1 MSVVSKTTVGGGTFE
16 ELVRGKKTYVAQ
28 VECLVE
34 LKNKTI
40 FEDIQRA
47 IISHCEQTLS
57 RIESE
62 SLSTIEKFYIGKA
75 FIKQRRKPGGRGFIK
90 FDHMDTN
97 TWKKNG
103 IGSRWATHKKEEYGR
118 DGLIV
123 LTAISR
129 DCVLQTNPHKKL
141 HQEQFTLALEQTLIH
156 HYRFKP
162 NETRLE
168 NNSFNTG
175 GVGSVKAVAYC
186 IYVAFRLSHDVPLNE
201 QIENQPLDS
210 DQQEQGPRIQTP
222 ASSLGF
228 SYESDNEYQAEHQD
242 LKEQISTEHFSNS
255 IPTRFPPNTQQYQH
269 NNTVSSLIVQN
280 VMNKMVKECYAEHFS
295 ASRSS
300 DQINHSVLVASTR
313 DTLLGK
319 RSHLEEQEKKTSK
332 KRKG

>member
-1 MSVVSKTTVGGGTFE
+1 M
-16 ELVRGKKTYVAQ
+16 
-28 VECLVE
+28 
-34 LKNKTI
+34 KNKTI

-141 HQEQFTLALEQTLIH
+141 HQEHFTLALEQTLIH

-175 GVGSVKAVAYC
+175 GVGSNKTKAYC
-186 IYVAFRLSHDVPLNE
+186 VYVES
-201 QIENQPLDS
+201 S
-210 DQQEQGPRIQTP
+210 DYLIH
-222 ASSLGF
+222 ASRMKGF
-228 SYESDNEYQAEHQD
+228 SAD
-242 LKEQISTEHFSNS
+242 FPSNTMHS
-255 IPTRFPPNTQQYQH
+255 SPNT
-269 NNTVSSLIVQN
+269 SLEQS
-280 VMNKMVKECYAEHFS
+280 YDF
-295 ASRSS
+295 SRSYK
-300 DQINHSVLVASTR
+300 Q
-313 DTLLGK
+313 
-319 RSHLEEQEKKTSK
+319 
-332 KRKG
+332 